1 MLNYKYPI
9 YSATEQ
15 NYSIG
20 FLPISTEDTMYFTI
34 YSFEPNKDLSND
46 IQVFKSSFQNYLFKL
61 NNYPNIKDNLINSI
75 WGETE
80 LIDFYK
86 NNA

>member
-1 MLNYKYPI
+1 MNYKYPI

-80 LIDFYK
+80 LIDFYE